1 MSSKLSPVFNLLVS
15 CGLFALW
22 PHLGIGQTAG
32 TTINQLCTPKISAND
47 VVASAKQA
55 EPQPISTLNPRTR
68 DISTSI
74 FNRVLQ
80 RYLMIISNDTTFAY
94 AESTDALTWT
104 LPQSLGTFGP
114 IAAYPTAVG
123 LGDDPHTLGKSFYVY
138 FTRLPTDGTGWTN
151 GSLRRLTVTCP

>member
-1 MSSKLSPVFNLLVS
+1 MPSKLSPVFNLLVS

-32 TTINQLCTPKISAND
+32 TTRRRFRKTGG
-47 VVASAKQA
+47 AS
-55 EPQPISTLNPRTR
+55 TDLNPQSTDQRYL
-68 DISTSI
+68 DIH

-80 RYLMIISNDTTFAY
+80 RYVMIISNDTTFAY

-123 LGDDPHTLGKSFYVY
+123 LGDDPHTLRKSFYVY
-138 FTRLPTDGTGWTN
+138 FTHLPTDGTGWTN